1 MRYIPVAFFVL
12 LAAVGLAVLG
22 LRSAKATTVSPA
34 TKLDDPH
41 RRAQTLSRS
50 SQRGRA
56 SLVPVDRQRD
66 ARVPNLLERRCE
78 RAARGD

>member
-34 TKLDDPH
+34 TNWTIHID
-41 RRAQTLSRS
+41 A
-50 SQRGRA
+50 
-56 SLVPVDRQRD
+56 VDRQRD
-66 ARVPNLLERRCE
+66 ARVPNLLERRWE